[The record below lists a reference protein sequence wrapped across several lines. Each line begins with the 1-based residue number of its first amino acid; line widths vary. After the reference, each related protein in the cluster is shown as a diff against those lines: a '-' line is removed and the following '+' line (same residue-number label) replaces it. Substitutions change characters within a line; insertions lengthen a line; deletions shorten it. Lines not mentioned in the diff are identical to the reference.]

1 VSKVLTKK
9 VTNMLKNF
17 FLSLAFFSLL
27 FGKIAAQSTVMVVTG
42 GTTVTITTGAT
53 VTLSGMDLQN
63 NANATINHS
72 GTIIMAGDA
81 TGRDLINNGTFN
93 GSAGT
98 IQMTGTTEQ
107 QVQGTSV
114 VNIGTFTVNNAG
126 HGVSVTNTGAL
137 RIHSTLNLT
146 DGRLFTANASPVRF
160 TTTANNPTET
170 DDNHIF
176 GTAIMEQ
183 RPIGAAAFPTFLLFS
198 MAAGA
203 DIGNVTLTRRSGNGT
218 ATPRGF
224 TPTTGI
230 VNPIG
235 FQSIAAHWEVDNSLP
250 GNRTATLSWFPAW
263 DNGKNL
269 SQMQLW
275 RTANPFTITQPWVLK
290 TAGPVNMS
298 GNTHTFTSTSDELRN
313 AWTVSDV
320 VSPLPVDLLT
330 FDVKLLHGKDVEVTW
345 TSQNEINLKNYIVER
360 SADNRTFESIGSQ
373 LAKNQTY
380 NTYKHDDLNAKALGK
395 NVLYYRLV
403 QVDNDGQRRTT
414 HAKPVYFNKAF
425 WAGIYPNPYKDEL
438 NVKIYNPEKYNITLT
453 FTDNLGRTHLRTTL
467 TGEEIDFKPSD
478 YLQHL
483 AAGTYFLQLT
493 YENQIEILKVIKQ

>member
-1 VSKVLTKK
+1 M
-9 VTNMLKNF
+9 NMLNNSF

-27 FGKIAAQSTVMVVTG
+27 FGKIVAQSMVVTG
-42 GTTVTITTGAT
+42 GTTMTVTTGTT
-53 VTLSGMDLQN
+53 VTLSGMNLQN
-63 NANATINHS
+63 NATATITHN
-72 GTIIMAGDA
+72 GTIIMAGNA

-93 GSAGT
+93 GTAGT

-107 QVQGTSV
+107 QVQGSSA
-114 VNIGTFTVNNAG
+114 VNIGTFTINNG
-126 HGVSVTNTGAL
+126 GNGVSVSNTGAL
-137 RIHSTLNLT
+137 RIHNTLNLT
-146 DGRLFTANASPVRF
+146 NGKLFTANASPVRF

-170 DDNHIF
+170 NTNHIV

-183 RPIGAAAFPTFLLFS
+183 RTINAAPFPTFLLFS

-203 DIGNVTLTRRSGNGT
+203 DIDNVTLTRRSGNGT
-218 ATPRGF
+218 ATSRGF
-224 TPTTGI
+224 TPTTGV

-235 FQSIAAHWEVDNSLP
+235 FESIAAHWEVDNSLA

-263 DNGKNL
+263 DNGKDL
-269 SQMQLW
+269 TQMQLW
-275 RTANPFTITQPWVLK
+275 RTNAPFTIAQPWVLR
-290 TAGPVNMS
+290 TVGTVDMS
-298 GNTHTFTSTSDELRN
+298 TRTHTFTSDVLRN
-313 AWTVSDV
+313 AWTVSDIV
-320 VSPLPVDLLT
+320 NPLPVDLLT
-330 FDVKLLHGKDVEVTW
+330 FDVKLLQGKDVEVTW
-345 TSQNEINLKNYIVER
+345 TSQNEINLKNYVVER

-373 LAKNQTY
+373 LAKNQAY
-380 NTYKHDDLNAKALGK
+380 NNYKHNDLNAKALGK

-453 FTDNLGRTHLRTTL
+453 FTDNLGRMHLRTTL